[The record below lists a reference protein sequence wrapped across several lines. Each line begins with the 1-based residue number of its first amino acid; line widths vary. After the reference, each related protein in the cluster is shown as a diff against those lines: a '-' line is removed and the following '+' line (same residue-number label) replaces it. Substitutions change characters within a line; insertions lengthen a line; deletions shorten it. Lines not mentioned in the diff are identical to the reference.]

1 MADQRHA
8 DIVSD
13 LDRLYADLH
22 GRVRGDAELR
32 EVLKP
37 LDDARSLI
45 AKRRAALES
54 IAEDHK
60 AKRIASDQLPKLRA
74 ALLHEMKTAQDAAGK
89 AVRARVSTLP
99 AQQTERAF
107 GTPKRG
113 PETAEA
119 KSDRLRLRIDAAED
133 VQAEALAILDAA
145 VRTRDTLTLQLLA
158 SDWARGSCRHARTG
172 RRPEPSSRRH
182 GARIAESPD
191 LLPEDRRGD
200 LARLQRVSD
209 PSKAASAGLNLLDL
223 ERTAAEPRGAGG
235 PA

>member
-60 AKRIASDQLPKLRA
+60 AGRIASDQLPKLRA

-119 KSDRLRLRIDAAED
+119 KSDLRLRIDAAED

-158 SDWARGSCRHARTG
+158 SDWGEGLLSTRTDRQAARAIVSQVR
-172 RRPEPSSRRH
+172 
-182 GARIAESPD
+182 ARIAESPD

-209 PSKAASAGLNLLDL
+209 LSKAASAGLNLLDL
-223 ERTAAEPRGAGG
+223 ERTAAERGGA
-235 PA
+235 